1 MNDHMPHIG
10 ARCRTSYTFDVVDGP
25 VVETDPFMI
34 HVIRCE
40 ATDYGDRARV
50 IISGPTQHRFHRQ
63 KTYSLYGYKHYD
75 QCPEWVA
82 DLVRQAGYLGKIEG
96 VDDEAEV

>member
-1 MNDHMPHIG
+1 
-10 ARCRTSYTFDVVDGP
+10 
-25 VVETDPFMI
+25 
-34 HVIRCE
+34 
-40 ATDYGDRARV
+40 
-50 IISGPTQHRFHRQ
+50 
-63 KTYSLYGYKHYD
+63 LYGYKHYD